1 MAKDW
6 LKRLFTFERPSS
18 PPSIEPGLYHAMKEA
33 EGIYTRFHL
42 RVEGDG
48 SGMLIANATA
58 AARLS
63 PTGVVIAKGLLEGRS
78 EAEILDSLQ
87 RRFSG
92 ATETMMWDDVTR
104 VQSLIQQIVEP
115 GDAYPVFNLE
125 DASVS
130 PRSARLIAPL
140 QAAVPLAD
148 SDRLV
153 PIIDRL
159 WDVGIPHATFWVPP
173 SPDPEV
179 LVRAVERAE
188 DLGMIAGVRGRATDL
203 MGADGSD
210 ALLQDLWQAGLDH
223 VTLIYASDD
232 VDLHEALCGSG
243 DHAAALEV
251 LDWLEAEQI
260 SAVAEVPLLHPTM
273 ETLYAT
279 IETLL
284 DRGADNLSFV
294 AFASADPEVAEE
306 TGAFKP
312 DAMVQVAT
320 TVEETAD
327 RSRARFMWNPPVEV
341 DPALSIAAHVRAGPR
356 CSGDVAI
363 RVEPDGTVIPPRGPA
378 LSAGNLLNDAWDD
391 IWNHEVFRIYREQV
405 EAPTRCDICPGLTI
419 CAAAC
424 PREPEGW
431 ARLPASEPETR

>member
-6 LKRLFTFERPSS
+6 LKRLFTFERPSRPS
-18 PPSIEPGLYHAMKEA
+18 PIEPGLYHAMKEA
-33 EGIYTRFHL
+33 AGMYTRFHL

-58 AARLS
+58 AAQLT
-63 PTGVVIAKGLLEGRS
+63 PTGVVIVKGLLEGKS

-87 RRFSG
+87 QRFSG
-92 ATETMMWDDVTR
+92 ATETMMRDDIAR

-125 DASVS
+125 DASIS
-130 PRSARLIAPL
+130 PRSAQLIAPL
-140 QAAVPLAD
+140 QAAVPLAEP
-148 SDRLV
+148 DRLV

-159 WDVGIPHATFWVPP
+159 WDVGIPHATFRVPP
-173 SPDPEV
+173 SPDADA

-188 DLGMIAGVRGRATDL
+188 DLGMIAGVRGRASDL
-203 MGADGSD
+203 AAGS
-210 ALLQDLWQAGLDH
+210 LLQDLWQAGLDH

-232 VDLHEALCGSG
+232 VERHDALCGDG
-243 DHAAALEV
+243 DHATALET

-260 SAVAEVPLLHPTM
+260 SAVAEVPLIHATM
-273 ETLYAT
+273 ETLGAT

-284 DRGADNLSFV
+284 ERGADNLSFV
-294 AFASADPEVAEE
+294 AFASADPEVAGE
-306 TGAFKP
+306 TGTFKP

-327 RSRARFMWNPPVEV
+327 RTRARFMWNPPVEV
-341 DPALSIAAHVRAGPR
+341 DPAVSLTDQVRAGPR
-356 CSGDVAI
+356 CSGDVAV

-378 LSAGNLLNDAWDD
+378 QSAGNLLTDAWDD

-424 PREPEGW
+424 PRDPEGW
-431 ARLPASEPETR
+431 ARIAAPKSETS

>member
-1 MAKDW
+1 MVKDW
-6 LKRLFTFERPSS
+6 MKRLFTFERPTPL
-18 PPSIEPGLYHAMKEA
+18 PPIEPGLYHAMKEA
-33 EGIYTRFHL
+33 QGMYTRFHL

-58 AARLS
+58 AAQLT
-63 PTGVVIAKGLLEGRS
+63 PTGVVIVKGLLDGKS
-78 EAEILDSLQ
+78 ESEIMNALQ

-92 ATETMMWDDVTR
+92 ATDTMMREDVAR
-104 VQSLIQQIVEP
+104 VQTLIRQIIEP
-115 GDAYPVFNLE
+115 GDTYPVFNLE

-130 PRSARLIAPL
+130 PRSAQLIAPL
-140 QAAVPLAD
+140 QAAVPLAAPEQ
-148 SDRLV
+148 LV

-159 WDVGIPHATFWVPP
+159 WEVGIPHATFWVPP
-173 SPDPEV
+173 SPDAGA

-188 DLGMIAGVRGRATDL
+188 DLGMIAGVRGRASDL
-203 MGADGSD
+203 LDGS
-210 ALLQDLWQAGLDH
+210 LLQDLWQAGLDH
-223 VTLIYASDD
+223 ATVIYASDD
-232 VDLHEALCGSG
+232 ADIHDALCGDG

-260 SAVAEVPLLHPTM
+260 SAVAEVPLTHETM
-273 ETLYAT
+273 ETLYDT

-284 DRGADNLSFV
+284 ARGADNLSFV
-294 AFASADPEVAEE
+294 AFAGLDPEVAEE
-306 TGAFKP
+306 HGVFNA

-327 RSRARFMWNPPVEV
+327 QNQARFMWNPPVEI
-341 DPALSIAAHVRAGPR
+341 DPATSLADQVRAGPR
-356 CSGDVAI
+356 CSGDVAV
-363 RVEPDGTVIPPRGPA
+363 RVEPDGTVIPPRGPF

-391 IWNHEVFRIYREQV
+391 IWNHEVFRIYRERV

-431 ARLPASEPETR
+431 ARLSTSDPEIS